1 MKKLVLTRKAS
12 QMVFLGLFVYILW
25 STTYPLKGLFPSDA
39 FFKIDPLTVMFTS
52 LSERV
57 FLPGFIISLLMLALT
72 LVFGRFFCGWV
83 CPLGTCLDLTA
94 FGKKRKTVLREA
106 AGERIRRIKYI
117 VLGTIFLFAVLGVQ
131 CAWVF
136 DPIVIAARFVSLN
149 LIPWVT
155 MGVERSMVFAIQ
167 RFDLYGPF
175 YDLYRDLRSSFL
187 GININMPEN
196 SGVIFASFALLLLAS
211 GRVPRLWCRTLCPLG
226 ALYSLPAK
234 LSLLERRSEKCTRCG
249 VCSKNCRMGAIK
261 DTGAYNK
268 AECVLCMDCVY
279 DCRPGT
285 SFNWHKAKRRDRAQ
299 AKDARGMSRKDF
311 LLFFII
317 PLVAGF
323 KNKDETAGMPDI
335 GLIDAAVIRPPGAQ
349 NEKKFLNL
357 CVRCGNC
364 MKVCITGAL
373 HPVMFESGLE
383 GLWSPR
389 LVPELGYCE
398 YNCNL
403 CGQVCPTGAI
413 PSLPLPEK
421 KKQILGLAV
430 VDKTI
435 CLPWVKGKDCIVC
448 EEHCPTPDKA
458 IKMEI
463 DTSGIRRPIVD
474 KTLCIGCG
482 ICQTK
487 CPVRPQR
494 AIRVIPTA

>member
-1 MKKLVLTRKAS
+1 MKKLILARRAS
-12 QMVFLGLFVYILW
+12 QLVFLGLFVYILW
-25 STTYPLKGLFPSDA
+25 STTYPLKGLFPSDI
-39 FFKIDPLTVMFTS
+39 FFKLDPLTVMFTS

-57 FLPGFIISLLMLALT
+57 FLPGFILSSFMLALT
-72 LVFGRFFCGWV
+72 LVLGRFFCGWV
-83 CPLGTCLDLTA
+83 CPLGTCLDITA
-94 FGKKRKTVLREA
+94 HGKKRKTALAEST
-106 AGERIRRIKYI
+106 GDMILRIKY
-117 VLGTIFLFAVLGVQ
+117 VALGTIFIFASLGAQ

-155 MGVERSMVFAIQ
+155 MGVEKSMVFAIQ
-167 RFDLYGPF
+167 KFDLYGPF
-175 YDLYRDLRSSFL
+175 YDLYRDMRSSFL

-196 SGVIFASFALLLLAS
+196 SGVIFATFALILLAA
-211 GRVPRLWCRTLCPLG
+211 GAVPRLWCRTLCPLG
-226 ALYSLPAK
+226 ALYSLFAK
-234 LSLLERRSEKCTRCG
+234 LSLLERRADKCTRCG
-249 VCSKNCRMGAIK
+249 ICSKNCRMGAIK
-261 DTGAYNK
+261 DTGGYDK

-279 DCRPGT
+279 DCIRET
-285 SFNWHKAKRRDRAQ
+285 SFIWPAAKRGTEVP
-299 AKDARGMSRKDF
+299 AKDARGISRKDF
-311 LLFFII
+311 LLFFML
-317 PLVAGF
+317 PLVTGF
-323 KNKDETAGMPDI
+323 KNKDEIAGMPDI

-349 NEKKFLNL
+349 DEKKFLNL

-373 HPVMFESGLE
+373 HPVMLESGLG

-413 PSLPLPEK
+413 PPLALPEK
-421 KKQILGLAV
+421 KKQILGIAV
-430 VDKTI
+430 IDKPI
-435 CLPWVKGKDCIVC
+435 CTPWVDRKDCIVC

-463 DTSGIRRPIVD
+463 GENGVRRPVVD

-487 CPVRPQR
+487 CPVRPER
-494 AIRVIPTA
+494 AIRVVPKG